1 MIFPKRSEALETIS
15 STRGQIMVEDHYQWE
30 NMRGYHLCKFQNPS
44 NPKSDSMNVS
54 ISDRVC
60 DMVRCATKPQ
70 VESLERVL
78 FLWRP
83 QVKHNQ
89 RYAMK
94 PTKPPVVLLAAGSWN
109 VRRTTASGRGRL
121 DTFHDDPLLIPSPLT
136 HTSLYSSTLTDRL
149 HWFLR

>member
-1 MIFPKRSEALETIS
+1 MTFLKVLWNARTFS
-15 STRGQIMVEDHYQWE
+15 STRRQVMVEDHYQQE
-30 NMRGYHLCKFQNPS
+30 NMSRYHLCKFQNPS

-60 DMVRCATKPQ
+60 DIVRCATKPQ

-78 FLWRP
+78 FLWWP

-94 PTKPPVVLLAAGSWN
+94 ATTPPVVLLAAGSWN

-121 DTFHDDPLLIPSPLT
+121 DTFHDDP
-136 HTSLYSSTLTDRL
+136 HLYSSTLTDR
-149 HWFLR
+149 